1 MSKKNELAGLIT
13 GLVAVL
19 AAACFF
25 IIGFMT
31 GGWQYAWLV
40 FLIVPITAIAGN
52 IIVKNNDLSGSV
64 IGLIA
69 VLAAAAFFV
78 LGFGFDKWH
87 PGWLVFLIIPVAA
100 IVIDA
105 VRKKDVSGSIIGL
118 TVVAAVVVFFI
129 LSFAYHAWSVSWLV
143 FLAVPLTAMIIDIS
157 KKKDPYGAV
166 GIVAMLAVAA
176 FMLMGTYLDNW
187 HIAWLVFLLIP
198 VTAIVITIIRTA
210 RNINADNGE
219 KKEEQKTE

>member
-25 IIGFMT
+25 IVGFMT
-31 GGWQYAWLV
+31 DGWKYAWMV
-40 FLIVPITAIAGN
+40 FLLVPVTAIVGD
-52 IIVKNNDLSGSV
+52 IVVKNKDFSGSV

-69 VLAAAAFFV
+69 VLAAAAFFL
-78 LGFGFDKWH
+78 LGFGFNKWH
-87 PGWLVFLIIPVAA
+87 PGWLVFLVIPAASII
-100 IVIDA
+100 IDII
-105 VRKKDVSGSIIGL
+105 RKKDVSGSIIGL
-118 TVVAAVVVFFI
+118 MVVASAVVFFI
-129 LSFAYHAWSVSWLV
+129 LSFAFHFWSVSWLV
-143 FLAVPLTAMIIDIS
+143 FLAVPITAIVIDIK

-187 HIAWLVFLLIP
+187 RIAWIVFLLIP
-198 VTAIVITIIRTA
+198 VTAIVITIIKTA
-210 RNINADNGE
+210 RSLGPDNA
-219 KKEEQKTE
+219 EQKEGKKPE